1 MRTLHNVNSTLL
13 CTLIALATATPAAA
27 LQLDS
32 ETRQRIDDV
41 FAEYDRTGGPGC
53 AVGVVS
59 AGDLVYARGYGMGQ
73 MDHEIPISER
83 SVFYL
88 ASVSKQFAAAAIV
101 IADHEGHLSL
111 DDDIRRHIPEF
122 PAYDQGTVTVRHLV
136 HHTSGVRDYLSLLN
150 LAGIPFDNILSDE
163 AMLDLI
169 TRQRELN
176 FAPGSE
182 HLYSNS
188 GYVLMAEIVKR
199 ATGRSLREYADE
211 KIFGP
216 LGMTSTHFHDD
227 RTQIVRDR
235 VFSYHPRDG
244 GGWRTDYLI
253 NFDKVGD
260 GGLYSTV
267 EDLARWDGAFY
278 GDVLG
283 VPDFAGRMYERGVL
297 NNGDTIVYARG
308 LGVAPRRGLPR
319 VSHAGG
325 LMAFRTMIARYPD
338 QRTSVITLCNV
349 GTANPVALS
358 MAVEDIVLEGA
369 FTELA
374 AEDDAQAGPAA
385 GAEEEAAV
393 EVPGACACR
402 ARGLVP
408 LGRDRVDVGDR
419 GRRERAGAAPSER
432 RVAGVERR
440 ERDRVRAR
448 RDRTRLRAGEW
459 PRDGVRARR
468 RPCPQCPLRPH
479 ALRARPRDT
488 ASTLTPKCLHL
499 AFLAADV
506 CRGRRHTAL
515 APQ

>member
-1 MRTLHNVNSTLL
+1 MRTLHYVNYTLL
-13 CTLIALATATPAAA
+13 MSLVVLASATPAAA
-27 LQLDS
+27 FQLDS

-53 AVGVVS
+53 AVGVVD
-59 AGDLVYARGYGMGQ
+59 AGELVYARGYGMGQ

-122 PAYDQGTVTVRHLV
+122 PAYGQGTVTVRHLV

-150 LAGIPFDNILSDE
+150 LAGIPFGNVLTDE

-199 ATGRSLREYADE
+199 VTGRSLREYADE
-211 KIFGP
+211 KIFRP

-235 VFSYHPRDG
+235 VFSYHPREA

-283 VPDFAGRMYERGVL
+283 VPDFADRMYERGVL

-308 LGVAPRRGLPR
+308 LGVAKRRGLRR

-325 LMAFRTMIARYPD
+325 LMAFRTMIARYPE

-349 GTANPVALS
+349 GTANPGALS
-358 MAVEDIVLEGA
+358 TAVEDIVLEGA
-369 FTELA
+369 FTESV
-374 AEDDAQAGPAA
+374 AEEGGPVGAAA
-385 GAEEEAAV
+385 GGDEEEATVQVSADVLAALAGSYRSDEIGSTWTIEVEGDALVLHHPSGESQELSARSEAV
-393 EVPGACACR
+393 FGRGGIELAFVREGGR
-402 ARGLVP
+402 ATAFVLA
-408 LGRDRVDVGDR
+408 
-419 GRRERAGAAPSER
+419 AG
-432 RVAGVERR
+432 
-440 ERDRVRAR
+440 RVRNVRFA
-448 RDRTRLRAGEW
+448 RTR
-459 PRDGVRARR
+459 
-468 RPCPQCPLRPH
+468 
-479 ALRARPRDT
+479 
-488 ASTLTPKCLHL
+488 
-499 AFLAADV
+499 
-506 CRGRRHTAL
+506 
-515 APQ
+515 